1 MILVKYNFSDL
12 TIETSVCNLTQH
24 GYFKYNI
31 SRDSGYNRL
40 IVRGNSYYPVSLY
53 LVKQFCIIENKTANG
68 SVFYFMIP
76 LESSWFVSKTKL
88 DPLFH
93 DGIPENLNLNNML
106 PNDSKCLVTSNTI
119 RLANSISVPFVFP
132 TNMRTIQEIN
142 DLSRHLSLEYPQ
154 LSVATI
160 VDMKTGKIVEG
171 LENPTQA
178 NNKISDFSQKSMQ
191 DVNNFWNS
199 PANSN
204 IRDFS
209 QKINSMVG
217 DLDANENPN
226 PNPNPKTCTGG
237 TFRVSDIGAPEIA
250 MVPID
255 SDYLNGVYEIS
266 LIRMF
271 NDFFIFIMAIL
282 FSYFFLVPMY
292 NVLFIET
299 VRKYFVDDN
308 RRVILTSLDNV
319 CILGALIL
327 SIFLIIDA
335 NMQRPYDT
343 IEMAMG
349 ASIFLLTMSTKIFIM
364 MDTLKLR
371 QGNDYDFLKSE
382 FTLMDLI
389 GKNDAMFMI
398 WLFSSLLVGVA
409 IGCILLY
416 VIQKNMHWSIILVSI
431 GSSLL
436 GGVLSFLIYVNFTR
450 KDITTS
456 EASSRNL
463 KLDV

>member
-1 MILVKYNFSDL
+1 
-12 TIETSVCNLTQH
+12 
-24 GYFKYNI
+24 
-31 SRDSGYNRL
+31 
-40 IVRGNSYYPVSLY
+40 
-53 LVKQFCIIENKTANG
+53 
-68 SVFYFMIP
+68 
-76 LESSWFVSKTKL
+76 
-88 DPLFH
+88 
-93 DGIPENLNLNNML
+93 
-106 PNDSKCLVTSNTI
+106 
-119 RLANSISVPFVFP
+119 
-132 TNMRTIQEIN
+132 
-142 DLSRHLSLEYPQ
+142 
-154 LSVATI
+154 
-160 VDMKTGKIVEG
+160 
-171 LENPTQA
+171 
-178 NNKISDFSQKSMQ
+178 
-191 DVNNFWNS
+191 
-199 PANSN
+199 
-204 IRDFS
+204 
-209 QKINSMVG
+209 
-217 DLDANENPN
+217 
-226 PNPNPKTCTGG
+226 
-237 TFRVSDIGAPEIA
+237 
-250 MVPID
+250 
-255 SDYLNGVYEIS
+255 
-266 LIRMF
+266 
-271 NDFFIFIMAIL
+271 
-282 FSYFFLVPMY
+282 MY